1 MDILYLMILCSV
13 SLAAVF
19 LVVFIVYARKGQ
31 FEDDESPAVRILF
44 DSDEIKEK
52 EESGNKEGDDEKG
65 EKKKLKKKV
74 NS

>member
-1 MDILYLMILCSV
+1 MILCSV

-65 EKKKLKKKV
+65 EKKKIEEK
-74 NS
+74 SE

>member
-19 LVVFIVYARKGQ
+19 LVVFIIFARKGQ

-44 DSDEIKEK
+44 DSEEIKEK
-52 EESGNKEGDDEKG
+52 KSETGDRKAENKRENNKEKSE
-65 EKKKLKKKV
+65 
-74 NS
+74 

>member
-13 SLAAVF
+13 SLAAIF

-44 DSDEIKEK
+44 DDEVKTDKETETPK
-52 EESGNKEGDDEKG
+52 NENE
-65 EKKKLKKKV
+65 
-74 NS
+74 

>member
-1 MDILYLMILCSV
+1 MQCFFGC
-13 SLAAVF
+13 VF

-44 DSDEIKEK
+44 DPMRSKEK
-52 EESGNKEGDDEKG
+52 KNLATKKAMMKKEKIKIEE
-65 EKKKLKKKV
+65 KV

>member
-1 MDILYLMILCSV
+1 MILCSV

-44 DSDEIKEK
+44 DSDDIKEK

-65 EKKKLKKKV
+65 EKKKIEEK
-74 NS
+74 SE